1 MGTAKKA
8 KVSVSIASDLLAE
21 IDAFAERSGIGNR
34 SNVIELWLRR
44 AARQQVADRLA
55 EQTVAYY
62 TGLTEEEARD
72 DAEWAAA
79 SGDELAQLDI
89 D

>member
-8 KVSVSIASDLLAE
+8 KVSVTIASDLLAE

-44 AARQQVADRLA
+44 AARQQAADRLA

-62 TGLTEEEARD
+62 TELTEEEVTRHAMQVLR
-72 DAEWAAA
+72 AK
-79 SGDELAQLDI
+79 QRKKKT
-89 D
+89 

>member
-8 KVSVSIASDLLAE
+8 KVSVTIDSDLLAE
-21 IDAFAERSGIGNR
+21 IDAFADRSGIGNR

-44 AARQQVADRLA
+44 ASREQAGKRLDEETA
-55 EQTVAYY
+55 AYY
-62 TGLTEEEARD
+62 TRLTAAEARD
-72 DAEWAAA
+72 DAEWTAA
-79 SGDELAQLDI
+79 STDELARLGI

>member
-1 MGTAKKA
+1 MSTVKKA
-8 KVSVSIASDLLAE
+8 KVSVTIASDLLAE

-44 AARQQVADRLA
+44 AARQQTADRVA
-55 EQTVAYY
+55 EETVAYY

-79 SGDELAQLDI
+79 AGDEFAQLDI

>member
-1 MGTAKKA
+1 MSIPKKA
-8 KVSVSIASDLLAE
+8 KVSVTIASDLLAE

-34 SNVIELWLRR
+34 SHVIELWLRR
-44 AARQQVADRLA
+44 ASREQRADRLA
-55 EQTVAYY
+55 EETVAYY
-62 TGLTEEEARD
+62 TGLTDKEARE

-79 SGDELAQLDI
+79 SGDELARLDI

>member
-8 KVSVSIASDLLAE
+8 KVSVTIDSDLLAE
-21 IDAFAERSGIGNR
+21 IDAFADRSGIRNR

-44 AARQQVADRLA
+44 AAREQAGMRLA
-55 EQTVAYY
+55 EETAAYY
-62 TGLTEEEARD
+62 TRLTSAEERD
-72 DAEWAAA
+72 DAEWTAA
-79 SGDELAQLDI
+79 STDELARLGI

>member
-1 MGTAKKA
+1 MGTVKKA
-8 KVSVSIASDLLAE
+8 KVSVTIASDLLAE

-44 AARQQVADRLA
+44 AARQQAADRLA
-55 EQTVAYY
+55 EDTVAYY
-62 TGLTEEEARD
+62 AGLTDSDARD
-72 DAEWAAA
+72 AVEWSSA
-79 SGDELAQLDI
+79 SADEFARLDI